1 MRTRLDGKPGLMHPV
16 SGGHVQ
22 GGDGKWKLFA
32 MPSELKHLSE
42 RAVGMCVLSR
52 LHEGGRRGRGMRKL
66 RRGHVQGTSR
76 GRELH
81 AL

>member
-1 MRTRLDGKPGLMHPV
+1 VRTRLDGKPGLMHPV

-66 RRGHVQGTSR
+66 RRGHVQGRSR